1 MKFIAAVPNF
11 SEGRRLDIVDE
22 IANAMAKTPGV
33 KLLAKESDPSHN
45 RSVITIGG
53 DPDSVLEACIIGVKK
68 AVELIDLTKHKG
80 EHPRIGACDVLPFV
94 PFGTSTMDDAKA
106 LAEQAGKIIAEEL
119 GIPVYFY
126 EESARRPER
135 VDLAY
140 IRNRQFET
148 VRDKVAEDP
157 DLEPDLGPK
166 QLHPTAGAV
175 MVGARK
181 PLIAFNVNL
190 GTTNVEIAKEI
201 AKHLRSKTGGLAFVK
216 ALGFELKDRNLVQ
229 VSMNM
234 TDYTQTPLFVAYE
247 NVRMWAER
255 FSVPIVG
262 SEIVGLTPA
271 KALYDAAE
279 FYMKLE
285 NFSEDLILEKKLS
298 EGETLEGYIS
308 SLAAATPA
316 PGGGAAA
323 GFSAAQGFALIAM
336 VSGITTKSKKYAEHH
351 ELMRK
356 VRSEARDKMAEALYL
371 MREDEEAFANLMA
384 CYKIPKEE
392 PGRAEKIQEA
402 VKRATEVPLRS
413 MRLVFSGLE
422 LADAI
427 NKYGTQQAVSDA
439 AAATLQL
446 RAAFFGAKLNVL
458 INAPSIKDEDFKA
471 KVLAEVEE
479 MERAFVAKAD
489 EIYAEVE
496 AKLKGKG

>member
-22 IANAMAKTPGV
+22 IANAMARTPGV
-33 KLLAKESDPSHN
+33 KLLDKESDPDHN

-53 DPDSVLEACIIGVKK
+53 DPDSVLEACLMGVRKS
-68 AVELIDLTKHKG
+68 VELIDLNKHKG
-80 EHPRIGACDVLPFV
+80 EHPRLGACDVLPFV
-94 PFGTSTMDDAKA
+94 PFGTSTMEDALA
-106 LAEQAGKIIAEEL
+106 LAERAGKAISEEL

-135 VDLAY
+135 ADLAY

-148 VRDKVAEDP
+148 VRDRIADDP
-157 DLEPDLGPK
+157 DLEPDMGPK
-166 QLHPTAGAV
+166 ALHPTAGAV

-190 GTTNVEIAKEI
+190 GTSDIEVAKEI
-201 AKHLRSKTGGLAFVK
+201 AKHLRNKTGGLTFVK
-216 ALGFELKDRNLVQ
+216 ALGFELKDRGIVQ

-234 TDYTQTPLFVAYE
+234 TDYTKTPLFMAYE

-255 FSVPIVG
+255 FGVPVVG

-271 KALYDAAE
+271 KALYDTAE
-279 FYMKLE
+279 FYMKIE
-285 NFSEDLILEKKLS
+285 KFSDDLILEKKLA

-323 GFSAAQGFALIAM
+323 GLSAAQGFALIAM
-336 VSGITTKSKKYAEHH
+336 VSGITTKSKKYEEHH
-351 ELMRK
+351 ELMRE
-356 VRSEARDKMAEALYL
+356 VRAKARDKMSEALRL
-371 MREDEEAFANLMA
+371 MKEDEEAFANLMA

-402 VKRATEVPLRS
+402 VKHATEVPLES

-439 AAATLQL
+439 AASALQL

-458 INAPSIKDEDFKA
+458 INAPSIKDEEFKA
-471 KVLAEVEE
+471 KVLAEVDE
-479 MERAFVAKAD
+479 MEREFVKKAE

-496 AKLKGKG
+496 AKLRK

>member
-22 IANAMAKTPGV
+22 IANAMARTPGV
-33 KLLAKESDPSHN
+33 KLLDKESDPDHN

-53 DPDSVLEACIIGVKK
+53 DPDSVLEACLMGVRKS
-68 AVELIDLTKHKG
+68 VELIDLNKHKG
-80 EHPRIGACDVLPFV
+80 EHPRLGACDVLPFV
-94 PFGTSTMDDAKA
+94 PFGTSTMEDALA
-106 LAEQAGKIIAEEL
+106 LAERAGKAISEEL

-135 VDLAY
+135 ADLAY

-148 VRDKVAEDP
+148 VRDRIADDP
-157 DLEPDLGPK
+157 DLEPDMGPK
-166 QLHPTAGAV
+166 ALHPTAGAV

-190 GTTNVEIAKEI
+190 GTSDIEVAKEI
-201 AKHLRSKTGGLAFVK
+201 AKHLRNKTGGLSFVK
-216 ALGFELKDRNLVQ
+216 ALGFELKDRGIVQ

-234 TDYTQTPLFVAYE
+234 TDYTKTPLFMAYE

-255 FSVPIVG
+255 FGVPVVG

-271 KALYDAAE
+271 KALYDTAE
-279 FYMKLE
+279 FYMKIE
-285 NFSEDLILEKKLS
+285 KFSDDLILEKKLA

-323 GFSAAQGFALIAM
+323 GLSAAQGFALIAM
-336 VSGITTKSKKYAEHH
+336 VSGITTKSKKYEEHH
-351 ELMRK
+351 ELMRE
-356 VRSEARDKMAEALYL
+356 VRAKARDKMSEALRL
-371 MREDEEAFANLMA
+371 MKEDEEAFANLMA

-402 VKRATEVPLRS
+402 VKHATEVPLES

-439 AAATLQL
+439 AASALQL

-458 INAPSIKDEDFKA
+458 INAPSIKDEEFKA
-471 KVLAEVEE
+471 KVLAEVDE
-479 MERAFVAKAD
+479 MEREFVKKAE

-496 AKLKGKG
+496 AKLRK

>member
-22 IANAMAKTPGV
+22 IASAMARTPGV
-33 KLLAKESDPSHN
+33 KLLDKESDPDHN

-53 DPDSVLEACIIGVKK
+53 DPDSVLEACLVGVKK
-68 AVELIDLTKHKG
+68 AVELIDLNKHKG
-80 EHPRIGACDVLPFV
+80 EHPRLGACDVLPFV
-94 PFGTSTMDDAKA
+94 PFGTSTMEDAKA
-106 LAEQAGKIIAEEL
+106 LAERAGKAISEEL

-126 EESARRPER
+126 EESAKRPER
-135 VDLAY
+135 ADLAY

-148 VRDKVAEDP
+148 VRDRIAEDP

-166 QLHPTAGAV
+166 ALHPTAGAV

-190 GTTNVEIAKEI
+190 GTSDIGVAKEI
-201 AKHLRSKTGGLAFVK
+201 AKHIRGKTGGLAFVK
-216 ALGFELKDRNLVQ
+216 ALGFELKDRGIVQ

-234 TDYTQTPLFVAYE
+234 TDYTQTSLFMAYE
-247 NVRMWAER
+247 NVKMWAER
-255 FSVPIVG
+255 LSVPVVG

-271 KALYDAAE
+271 KALYDTAE
-279 FYMKLE
+279 FYMKIE
-285 NFSEDLILEKKLS
+285 NFSDDLILEKKLS

-323 GFSAAQGFALIAM
+323 GFSAAQGFALVAM
-336 VSGITTKSKKYAEHH
+336 VSGITAKSKKYEEHH

-356 VRSEARDKMAEALYL
+356 VRTEARDKMSEALRL
-371 MREDEEAFANLMA
+371 MKEDEEAFANLMA

-402 VKRATEVPLRS
+402 VKHATEVPLES

-439 AAATLQL
+439 AAAALQL

-458 INAPSIKDEDFKA
+458 INVPSIKDEGFRA
-471 KVLAEVEE
+471 KVLAEVDE
-479 MERAFVAKAD
+479 MEREFVKKAE

-496 AKLKGKG
+496 AKLRK

>member
-22 IANAMAKTPGV
+22 IANAMARTPGV
-33 KLLAKESDPSHN
+33 KLLDKESDPDHN

-53 DPDSVLEACIIGVKK
+53 DPDSVLEACLMGVRKS
-68 AVELIDLTKHKG
+68 VELIDLNKHKG
-80 EHPRIGACDVLPFV
+80 EHPRLGACDVLPFV
-94 PFGTSTMDDAKA
+94 PFGTSTMEDALA
-106 LAEQAGKIIAEEL
+106 LAERAGKAISEEL

-135 VDLAY
+135 ADLAY

-148 VRDKVAEDP
+148 VRDRIADDP
-157 DLEPDLGPK
+157 DLEPDMGPK
-166 QLHPTAGAV
+166 ALHPTAGAV

-190 GTTNVEIAKEI
+190 GTSDIEVAKEI
-201 AKHLRSKTGGLAFVK
+201 AKHLRNKTGGLSFVK
-216 ALGFELKDRNLVQ
+216 ALGFELKDRGIVQ

-234 TDYTQTPLFVAYE
+234 TDYTKTPLFMAYE

-255 FSVPIVG
+255 FGVPVVG

-271 KALYDAAE
+271 KALYDTAE
-279 FYMKLE
+279 FYMKIE
-285 NFSEDLILEKKLS
+285 KFSDDLILEKKLA

-323 GFSAAQGFALIAM
+323 GLSAAQGFALIAM
-336 VSGITTKSKKYAEHH
+336 VSGITTKSKKYEEHH
-351 ELMRK
+351 ELMRE
-356 VRSEARDKMAEALYL
+356 VRAKARDKMSEALRL
-371 MREDEEAFANLMA
+371 MKEDEEAFANLMA

-402 VKRATEVPLRS
+402 VKHATEVTLES

-439 AAATLQL
+439 AASALQL

-458 INAPSIKDEDFKA
+458 INAPSIKDEEFKA
-471 KVLAEVEE
+471 KVLAEVDE
-479 MERAFVAKAD
+479 MEREFVKKAE

-496 AKLKGKG
+496 AKLRK